1 MGNIGVGFFLEN
13 KICHFR
19 QQKGYEI
26 EKNCDRIV
34 DSRLSMIVYF
44 KVLRRFAKF
53 KEPGRLSSLFLV

>member
-44 KVLRRFAKF
+44 KVLR
-53 KEPGRLSSLFLV
+53 